1 MTLFFFWGK
10 VGRISFCSSESLH
23 LEILLPWHLPLCPS
37 VGSLGVRFSMAPNTV
52 LCIKQSNFSNFFI
65 FGGIQFI
72 IALSVFP
79 RIPFCVLSGLL
90 LLAQHCGQL
99 KPYFEILDHCALCEH
114 IFTIACFFFSLG
126 NSKVSKTSSMY
137 CFPLAQSRFKHQFS
151 LASKTFPT
159 SKLMG

>member
-114 IFTIACFFFSLG
+114 IFTIACFFFPQVIAKCLKLLQCIVFLWLSQDLST
-126 NSKVSKTSSMY
+126 N
-137 CFPLAQSRFKHQFS
+137 FPWLPKHFQH
-151 LASKTFPT
+151 PN
-159 SKLMG
+159 